1 MILLKFFHIFVMK
14 ITSVCAKQNDLAHC
28 ALTQSSKF
36 LQSEISLVGFE
47 FVSSFFS
54 DDDCSSREC

>member
-1 MILLKFFHIFVMK
+1 MK

-36 LQSEISLVGFE
+36 LQSEISIFGFE